1 MGDKDKEPEKKRE
14 KRPAKETAAERELSL
29 AKQIIERWVVE

>member
-1 MGDKDKEPEKKRE
+1 VSEKEAAKARK
-14 KRPAKETAAERELSL
+14 KETAAERELRL